1 MTPKLTCM
9 ANRRPAIIGARREE
23 GSELAEGFATWM
35 TEATV
40 PEGGG
45 GGGEQ
50 GVSMSRKVQWIK
62 RPGTIAPDDQFPE

>member
-1 MTPKLTCM
+1 MEDPPSLEHAGRM
-9 ANRRPAIIGARREE
+9 DA
-23 GSELAEGFATWM
+23 M
-35 TEATV
+35 V

-50 GVSMSRKVQWIK
+50 GVSISRKVQWIK